1 MICDTMEHG
10 SIYAGLG
17 KNFALFF
24 DYARKTDF
32 QQLPDGL
39 HEIAGR
45 DVYMTLKSYEPRPA
59 ETAWWET
66 HKRYAD
72 IQYLLVGSE
81 RMGIASAVGLVEKDP
96 YDAERDATFY
106 HEPQANYFVPLT
118 AGTFV
123 ILFPQDAHL
132 PSLRDGGAKI
142 SNRKA
147 VVKIRLD

>member
-1 MICDTMEHG
+1 MICDSIAYG

-24 DYARKTDF
+24 DYAKKTDF
-32 QQLPDGL
+32 LQLPNGM

-59 ETAWWET
+59 ENAVWET
-66 HKRYAD
+66 HTRYAD
-72 IQYLLVGSE
+72 IQYLLAGRE
-81 RMGIASAVGLVEKDP
+81 LMGIAGAGGLVEREP
-96 YDAERDATFY
+96 YDRERDVTFH
-106 HEPQANYFVPLT
+106 HEPQARYFVPLT

-132 PSLRDGGAKI
+132 PSLSAGGTKI

-147 VVKIRLD
+147 VVKIRLE